1 MVNINDE
8 WNGLADFLAGII
20 EKYAEKMELDTLPN
34 PNQYYRQK
42 QLQDTYRRY
51 LRLSARERMA
61 S

>member
-34 PNQYYRQK
+34 PDQYYRQK